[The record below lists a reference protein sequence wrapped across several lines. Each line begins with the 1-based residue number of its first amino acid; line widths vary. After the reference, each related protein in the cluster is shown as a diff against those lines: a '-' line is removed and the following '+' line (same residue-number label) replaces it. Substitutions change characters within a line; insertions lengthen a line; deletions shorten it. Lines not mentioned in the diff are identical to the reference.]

1 MAGYTHTSCVLDRG
15 LDEVTRRPIYNYI
28 CVPLCNYAFIGVAI
42 DLAPHRNSFV
52 SEKMH
57 LLPNCETGVSLPS
70 SRLTQSLALFGAC
83 CVLCFFIVGRPT

>member
-57 LLPNCETGVSLPS
+57 LLPNW
-70 SRLTQSLALFGAC
+70 
-83 CVLCFFIVGRPT
+83 